1 MREGAAVCMPN
12 LDVDL
17 VFHDP
22 KTRSMREVPRP
33 ACPALRRRTGRSG
46 RQCLRPRF
54 DRPTRR
60 RRRCR
65 RRPLQRLLV
74 SSAPPSTSTEAAAR
88 TARTE
93 PLRARAA
100 IRGAASAAGG
110 ANHTQPPPR
119 ELLLAQSDAHVEYE
133 RAARLPV
140 VGGAARLAACSRSE
154 EDVHPNRRTH
164 RLALAAPHV
173 CV

>member
-1 MREGAAVCMPN
+1 MWSSTA
-12 LDVDL
+12 
-17 VFHDP
+17 
-22 KTRSMREVPRP
+22 
-33 ACPALRRRTGRSG
+33 G
-46 RQCLRPRF
+46 RQPVNFTISTGSLAQQPDFASNSIYSWSGGRRHPDHPHHYRRCTAAAAAAAAARSSVCLSA
-54 DRPTRR
+54 RR
-60 RRRCR
+60 RRRPR
-65 RRPLQRLLV
+65 QRRP
-74 SSAPPSTSTEAAAR
+74 AR

-119 ELLLAQSDAHVEYE
+119 ELLIAQSDAHVEYE

-154 EDVHPNRRTH
+154 EDVQSSTQTEEHTAWRWPRH
-164 RLALAAPHV
+164 M